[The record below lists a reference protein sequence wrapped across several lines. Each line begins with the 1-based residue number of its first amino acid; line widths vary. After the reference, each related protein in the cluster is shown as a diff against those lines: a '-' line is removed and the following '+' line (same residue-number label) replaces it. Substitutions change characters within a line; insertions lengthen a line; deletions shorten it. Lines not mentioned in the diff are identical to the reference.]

1 MSAAIVLNGLTVTYG
16 DAAVVNDVSVEIGA
30 GRWTALL
37 GRNGAGKS
45 SLISAVVGIGQGS
58 DMVTFPNE
66 TGPRYRFCAYVP
78 QSPVLPPGM
87 TVGEYVLLGRT
98 AHLGWLSSESAEDRN
113 KAASS
118 LQQLEMSRFADR
130 FLNELSGGESQR
142 VVLARALCQDARI
155 LVLDEPTSSLDV
167 GHQIEV
173 LDLVAELAK
182 VQGLTVLSAIHDL
195 TAAAR
200 YADDAIVL
208 SAGRLTAAGPVDQ
221 VLTSELL
228 SRDFGTPM
236 HRMLGPD
243 GSPII
248 IPLHTSPVRANTTT
262 GNEL

>member
-1 MSAAIVLNGLTVTYG
+1 MSSAVVIQNLTVSYDG
-16 DAAVVNDVSVEIGA
+16 AEVVSDVSVEILS

-58 DMVTFPNE
+58 DAISFPQE
-66 TGPRYRFCAYVP
+66 KGPRYRFCAYVP
-78 QSPVLPPGM
+78 QAPVLPPGM
-87 TVGEYVLLGRT
+87 TVAEYVLLGRT
-98 AHLGWLSSESAEDRN
+98 AHLGWLASERQQDRD
-113 KAASS
+113 KAATA
-118 LQQLEMSRFADR
+118 LDRLDMGRFSDR
-130 FLNELSGGESQR
+130 YLNELSGGEAQR

-167 GHQIEV
+167 GHQLEV
-173 LDLVAELAK
+173 LDLVSELAHD
-182 VQGLTVLSAIHDL
+182 QGLTVLSAIHDL

-208 SAGRLTAAGPVDQ
+208 DHGRVAAIGAADDVLTADI
-221 VLTSELL
+221 L
-228 SRDFGTPM
+228 SQSFGTPM

-248 IPLHTSPVRANTTT
+248 IPLHTAPAGASTT
-262 GNEL
+262 GHES